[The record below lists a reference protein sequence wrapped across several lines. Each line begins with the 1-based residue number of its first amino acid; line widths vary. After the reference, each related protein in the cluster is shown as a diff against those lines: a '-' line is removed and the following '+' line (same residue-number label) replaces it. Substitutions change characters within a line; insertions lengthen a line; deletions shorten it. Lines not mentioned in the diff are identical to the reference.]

1 MSDGKIRVK
10 SETLYEI
17 EVNDNGECIYF
28 DISDIGLQAKLVE
41 CFDLVNKETSKFSK
55 KEKELLEKSKK
66 EVEDGKELFSKTDR
80 EYIQAQEN
88 FYKACRE
95 IMDKFL
101 GEGACQKIF
110 GDANYPKMYIDL
122 FEQLEPHFKQMGL
135 NKEKMQK
142 NLYKKYMKNGV
153 NVLK

>member
-10 SETLYEI
+10 SETRYEI
-17 EVNDNGECIYF
+17 EVNDDGECICF
-28 DISDIGLQAKLVE
+28 DMSDIGLQAKLVE
-41 CFDLVNKETSKFSK
+41 CFDLVNKETAKFSK

-66 EVEDGKELFSKTDR
+66 EVQDGKELFSKVDR
-80 EYIQAQEN
+80 EYIKAQQD
-88 FYKACRE
+88 FYKTCRN
-95 IMDKFL
+95 IMDNFL

-142 NLYKKYMKNGV
+142 DLYKKYMKKDL